1 MDETLTISQLE
12 DTYIEDLNMLGDW
25 FLQYEYL
32 LELSSE
38 LSTIPE
44 EDRKEENKVHGYQSG
59 VWLDLSVKNGRVSIK
74 ADSDALII
82 RGMLSVITALLNDRT
97 PEEIT
102 AYKPRFIAETNL
114 KKQISTDRFQG
125 IHEVIKKIQEFAEAH
140 REDRNEY

>member
-59 VWLDLSVKNGRVSIK
+59 VAG
-74 ADSDALII
+74 
-82 RGMLSVITALLNDRT
+82 
-97 PEEIT
+97 
-102 AYKPRFIAETNL
+102 FICE
-114 KKQISTDRFQG
+114 KRQG
-125 IHEVIKKIQEFAEAH
+125 IDKSRQRRADYPRDAFGNHSVVK
-140 REDRNEY
+140 RPDTGRNHSV